1 VTVTDIILRY
11 RHAFA
16 SGLLVTMALAAIAW
30 GVGLTLGTL
39 FGASASRYRRWIGYP
54 LRAMSF
60 TLAAIPP
67 IVLLYWAHYPLQSAI
82 DVVINPFLTAASILS
97 LVNVVVVA
105 EIIRSALDGFRVEYK
120 MAAQVNGMTRWE
132 TFRFVE
138 FPLVARQVLP
148 SILAAQVLILQ
159 STLFASLISV
169 EELFRVAQRINSA
182 IYQPIQ
188 IYTALA
194 GFFLV
199 VCMPVYLLAY
209 VLRRRF
215 LRDISEK

>member
-1 VTVTDIILRY
+1 MTIVDIILRY
-11 RHAFA
+11 RQAFA
-16 SGLLVTMALAAIAW
+16 GGLLVTLALASIAW
-30 GVGLTLGTL
+30 GLGLTVGTL
-39 FGASASRYRRWIGYP
+39 LGALASRYRRWVGYP
-54 LRAMSF
+54 LRALSF
-60 TLAAIPP
+60 VLAAIPP
-67 IVLLYWAHYPLQSAI
+67 IVLLYWAHYPLQAAI
-82 DVVINPFLTAASILS
+82 DVVINPFFTAATILS
-97 LVNVVVVA
+97 LLNVAIVA
-105 EIIRSALDGFRVEYK
+105 ETIRSALDGFRAEYR
-120 MAAQVNGMTRWE
+120 MAAQVAGMTRWE
-132 TFRFVE
+132 IFRFVE

-209 VLRRRF
+209 ILRRRF

>member
-1 VTVTDIILRY
+1 MTVIDIILRY
-11 RHAFA
+11 RQAFIG
-16 SGLLVTMALAAIAW
+16 GLVVTLTLAAIAW
-30 GVGLTLGTL
+30 GVGLTIGTVV
-39 FGASASRYRRWIGYP
+39 GVSASRYRYWVGYS
-54 LRAMSF
+54 LRAVSF

-67 IVLLYWAHYPLQSAI
+67 IVLLYWAHYPLQAAI
-82 DVVINPFLTAASILS
+82 DVVVNPFLTAAAILS
-97 LVNVVVVA
+97 LVNAVVVA
-105 EIIRSALDGFRVEYK
+105 EIIRSALDDFRMEYR
-120 MAAQVNGMTRWE
+120 MAAQVSGMTRWE

-169 EELFRVAQRINSA
+169 EELFRVAQRINSV

-199 VCMPVYLLAY
+199 VCGPVYLLAY
-209 VLRRRF
+209 ILRRRF
-215 LRDISEK
+215 LRNVSEK